1 MLARRLTAILVAA
14 LCITAL
20 AIQLHLAIDRAHP
33 GGHSVGGAILNYF
46 SYFTILTNLAI
57 AALLGATAA
66 NASDARIWNR
76 PSANTALAV
85 YIIVVATVY
94 ATLLRHLYAPSGIE
108 FLAERTLHLVVPA
121 LFVGYWLILIP
132 KGTLR
137 LKDQLGWLVLPAV
150 FFVWTLVHGA
160 LTGFYPYPFLNVAER
175 GYTSVLWSGLLF
187 SAFFLTLGTVLI
199 IVDWLLGSLQN
210 RWSGEVPT
218 A

>member
-1 MLARRLTAILVAA
+1 MLVRRLTAILIAA
-14 LCITAL
+14 LCMAAL
-20 AIQLHLAIDRAHP
+20 AIQLHLAIERAHP
-33 GGHSVGGAILNYF
+33 TGHSIGGAILNYL

-94 ATLLRHLYAPSGIE
+94 ATLLRHLYAPAGIE
-108 FLAERTLHLVVPA
+108 FLAERMLHLVIPA
-121 LFVGYWLILIP
+121 LFVGYWFILIP

-137 LKDQLGWLVLPAV
+137 LRDQLGWLVLPAV

-160 LTGFYPYPFLNVAER
+160 LTSFYPYPFLNAAER
-175 GYTSVLWSGLLF
+175 GYASVLWSGLLF
-187 SAFFLTLGTVLI
+187 SVLFLTLGTVLI
-199 IVDWLLGSLQN
+199 IVDWLMGSLQN

>member
-1 MLARRLTAILVAA
+1 MLVRRLTATLIAA
-14 LCITAL
+14 LCVTAL
-20 AIQLHLAIDRAHP
+20 AIQLYIAVEYAHP
-33 GGHSVGGAILNYF
+33 SGHSVGGAILNYF

-57 AALLGATAA
+57 ATALVATAA

-94 ATLLRHLYAPSGIE
+94 AALLRHLYAPSGIE
-108 FLAERTLHLVVPA
+108 FLAERTLHFVVPA
-121 LFVGYWLILIP
+121 LFAGYWILLVP

-137 LKDQLGWLVLPAV
+137 LKDQLPWLLPPAA
-150 FFVWTLVHGA
+150 FFAWTLVHGA

-175 GYTSVLWSGLLF
+175 GYPSVLWSGLLF
-187 SAFFLTLGTVLI
+187 SALFLALGTVLI
-199 IVDWLLGSLQN
+199 IVDWLLGSLQS
-210 RWSGEVPT
+210 RWQGEIPT